1 MLKLCYEFHIIVRE
15 SGRVLFIMVLF
26 VPFNDTPLISLDN
39 AQACLI
45 LISTFYLFKSDEEE
59 MPLEAKMRMR
69 NMGK

>member
-1 MLKLCYEFHIIVRE
+1 M
-15 SGRVLFIMVLF
+15 LFIMVLF
-26 VPFNDTPLISLDN
+26 VPFNDTPLTSLDN
-39 AQACLI
+39 SQACLI